1 MGGRAVIDPAYADT
15 FVQPLLADP
24 LLGRCQH
31 ETLARLLP
39 HLDERELRAG
49 ETLYALGD
57 ATGSAWL
64 LLAGSVRLHFADG
77 QSQLIEQGVVGEEA
91 GTDLAGRMCTAV
103 AETALRLLEIPLPS
117 LAALIKSNPDLGRRC
132 YQLLLS
138 RSSHETP
145 LGEHGT
151 RKEADPGSWRE
162 VIGWALTV
170 VAPALIL
177 WFGESWGLRENAV
190 VFLAMFCATVV
201 MWVFTLVDEY
211 VPSLFA
217 LLAILVLGL
226 APPDVV
232 LSGFA
237 SDTFFLA
244 MSVLGLGTVIVASG
258 LSYRFLLW
266 VLLKLPNHPFWQ
278 NSALLLTGIL
288 LTPVVPSINGR
299 VALVAP
305 LMGDMAETLRLPR
318 KHPDT
323 TRLAITAFTGA
334 SLLSAVFLTSKS
346 VNFVIFSLLQPQTQA
361 QFSWLHWTTA
371 AGVAGIVML
380 LGHFAASALF
390 LGTREDRH
398 LSRPQLA
405 AQLHLLGRIKGREW
419 AAMFGIL
426 IFTLGVATAAMHK
439 VAPPW
444 VALTILY
451 TLLLFGFLRKKEFKE
466 KIDWP
471 FLVYLGGLA
480 AITAGFNAVGLNVW
494 LAKQLSGFGGLLQGH
509 LELFLLALFGVIFV
523 IRLVVPISAT
533 IVIAAAVF
541 MPLADIY
548 GTNSWVVGMIVLVL
562 GEMWF
567 FPYQC
572 SYYMQYRSIVLKQ
585 PGYNE
590 KTFLLYNALMNLIKL
605 GALYASLPYW
615 KWMGLL

>member
-1 MGGRAVIDPAYADT
+1 
-15 FVQPLLADP
+15 
-24 LLGRCQH
+24 
-31 ETLARLLP
+31 
-39 HLDERELRAG
+39 
-49 ETLYALGD
+49 
-57 ATGSAWL
+57 
-64 LLAGSVRLHFADG
+64 
-77 QSQLIEQGVVGEEA
+77 
-91 GTDLAGRMCTAV
+91 
-103 AETALRLLEIPLPS
+103 LPS
-117 LAALIKSNPDLGRRC
+117 LNALIKLNPDLRTRC

-138 RSSHETP
+138 RSRHETQ
-145 LGEHGT
+145 LSDRGQK
-151 RKEADPGSWRE
+151 KESDPGNWRE
-162 VIGWALTV
+162 LIGWALTV
-170 VAPALIL
+170 IGPALIL
-177 WFGESWGLRENAV
+177 WFGASWGLRENAV
-190 VFLAMFCATVV
+190 LFLAMFCATVV
-201 MWVFTLVDEY
+201 MWVFNLVDEY

-226 APPDVV
+226 APPTVV

-278 NSALLLTGIL
+278 NSALLFTGIL

-299 VALVAP
+299 VALIAP
-305 LMGDMAETLRLPR
+305 LMSDMAETLRLPK

-346 VNFVIFSLLQPQTQA
+346 VNFVIFSLLQPQTQM
-361 QFSWLHWTTA
+361 QFSWLHWTMA
-371 AGVAGIVML
+371 AAVAAVVML
-380 LGHFAASALF
+380 LGHFISGAF

-405 AQLHLLGRIKGREW
+405 AQLHLLGPIKGREW

-439 VAPPW
+439 VPPPW

-480 AITAGFNAVGLNVW
+480 AITAGFNAVGLNTW
-494 LAKQLSGFGGLLQGH
+494 LAAKLSVLGSLLQGN
-509 LELFLLALFGVIFV
+509 LELFLLVLFLVIFL

-541 MPLADIY
+541 MPLADVY
-548 GTNSWVVGMIVLVL
+548 GTNSWVIGMAVLIL

-572 SYYMQYRSIVLKQ
+572 SYYMQYRSLALKQ

-590 KTFLLYNALMNLIKL
+590 KVFLAHNAVMNLVKL

>member
-1 MGGRAVIDPAYADT
+1 MIDPAYADT

-39 HLDERELRAG
+39 HLDEKELRAG

-64 LLAGSVRLHFADG
+64 ILAGSVRLYFADG
-77 QSQLIEQGVVGEEA
+77 QDQLIEHGVVGEEA
-91 GTDLAGRMCTAV
+91 GTDLAGRMTTAV
-103 AETALRLLEIPLPS
+103 AETAVRLLEIPLPS
-117 LAALIKSNPDLGRRC
+117 LAALIKLNPDLGTRC

-145 LGEHGT
+145 LGESGRKKETDSGT
-151 RKEADPGSWRE
+151 WRE
-162 VIGWALTV
+162 LIGWMLAVIG
-170 VAPALIL
+170 PALIL
-177 WFGESWGLRENAV
+177 LFGESWGLRENAV

-226 APPDVV
+226 APPEVV

-278 NSALLLTGIL
+278 NSALLVTGIL

-299 VALVAP
+299 VALIAP
-305 LMGDMAETLRLPR
+305 LMSDMAETLRLPR
-318 KHPDT
+318 NHPDT

-346 VNFVIFSLLQPQTQA
+346 VNFVIFSLLQPQVQA
-361 QFSWLHWTTA
+361 QFSWLHWTMA

-380 LGHFAASALF
+380 LFHFLASAVF

-494 LAKQLSGFGGLLQGH
+494 LAKQLAGFGGLLQGN
-509 LELFLLALFGVIFV
+509 LELFLLSLFGVIFV

-541 MPLADIY
+541 MPLADVY
-548 GTNSWVVGMIVLVL
+548 GTNSWVIGMVVLVL

-572 SYYMQYRSIVLKQ
+572 SYYMQYRSLVLTR
-585 PGYNE
+585 PGYSE
-590 KTFLLYNALMNLIKL
+590 KNFLLYNALMNLVKL
-605 GALYASLPYW
+605 VALYASIPYW

>member
-1 MGGRAVIDPAYADT
+1 MDPAYADT
-15 FVQPLLADP
+15 FVQPLLDDP

-39 HLDERELRAG
+39 HLDERELVAG
-49 ETLYALGD
+49 ETLYAAGD

-64 LLAGSVRLHFADG
+64 ILAGSVRLHFADG
-77 QSQLIEQGVVGEEA
+77 QSQLIESGIVGEEA
-91 GTDLAGRMCTAV
+91 GTELAGRQAAAV
-103 AETALRLLEIPLPS
+103 AESALRLLEIPLAS
-117 LAALIKSNPDLGRRC
+117 LNVLIKANPELRTRC

-138 RSSHETP
+138 RSRHETQ
-145 LGEHGT
+145 LLERAG
-151 RKEADPGSWRE
+151 RKEADAGSWRE
-162 VIGWALTV
+162 LIGWALTV
-170 VAPALIL
+170 IGPALIL
-177 WFGESWGLRENAV
+177 WFGPSWGLRDNAV
-190 VFLAMFCATVV
+190 LFLAMFCATVV

-226 APPDVV
+226 APPNLV
-232 LSGFA
+232 LAGFA

-266 VLLKLPNHPFWQ
+266 MLLRVPNHPFWQ
-278 NSALLLTGIL
+278 NAALMLTGIL

-305 LMGDMAETLRLPR
+305 LMGDMAETLRLPK

-334 SLLSAVFLTSKS
+334 SLLSAVFVTSKS
-346 VNFVIFSLLQPQTQA
+346 VNFVIFSLLQPQIQA
-361 QFSWLHWTTA
+361 QFSWLHWTMA
-371 AGVAGIVML
+371 AGVAGGVML
-380 LGHFAASALF
+380 LSHFLASAIF
-390 LGTREDRH
+390 LGSREDRH

-439 VAPPW
+439 VPPPW

-451 TLLLFGFLRKKEFKE
+451 TLLLFGFLRKNEFKE

-480 AITAGFNAVGLNVW
+480 AITAGFNAVGLNIW
-494 LAKQLSGFGGLLQGH
+494 LAKQLGGFGGLLQGNF
-509 LELFLLALFGVIFV
+509 ELFLLTLFGVIFA
-523 IRLVVPISAT
+523 IRLIVPISAT

-541 MPLADIY
+541 MPLADAY
-548 GTNSWVVGMIVLVL
+548 GVNSWVVGMAVLIL

-572 SYYMQYRSIVLKQ
+572 SYYMQYRSLALKQ
-585 PGYNE
+585 PGYDE
-590 KTFLLYNALMNLIKL
+590 KTFLLYNALMNLVKL

-615 KWMGLL
+615 KWLGLL

>member
-1 MGGRAVIDPAYADT
+1 MEGWSVIDPAYADT
-15 FVQPLLADP
+15 FVQPLLDDP
-24 LLGRCQH
+24 LLGSCQH

-39 HLDERELRAG
+39 HLDEKELKAG

-64 LLAGSVRLHFADG
+64 ILAGSVRLHFADG

-91 GTDLAGRMCTAV
+91 GTDLAGRMTTAV

-117 LAALIKSNPDLGRRC
+117 LTTLIKSNPDLGTRC

-145 LGEHGT
+145 LGEPG
-151 RKEADPGSWRE
+151 RKKEVDPGSWRE

-170 VAPALIL
+170 IGPALIL

-226 APPDVV
+226 APPEVV

-278 NSALLLTGIL
+278 NSALLVTGIL

-318 KHPDT
+318 NHADT

-361 QFSWLHWTTA
+361 QFSWLHWTMA
-371 AGVAGIVML
+371 AGVVGIVML
-380 LGHFAASALF
+380 LCHFAASTIF

-419 AAMFGIL
+419 AAVFGIL
-426 IFTLGVATAAMHK
+426 PLHARRGDGGYAQGGTA
-439 VAPPW
+439 
-444 VALTILY
+444 
-451 TLLLFGFLRKKEFKE
+451 
-466 KIDWP
+466 
-471 FLVYLGGLA
+471 LGGADHPVHAAAVRFPAQEGVQGKDRLA
-480 AITAGFNAVGLNVW
+480 FPRLPRRAGRDHGRLQCRRSQCLAGQAARRASAVCCK
-494 LAKQLSGFGGLLQGH
+494 ATLSSSCWRF
-509 LELFLLALFGVIFV
+509 FGVISV
-523 IRLVVPISAT
+523 DPSGCADQRHHRDCRGRVHAAWPISTAPT
-533 IVIAAAVF
+533 AGWSA
-541 MPLADIY
+541 
-548 GTNSWVVGMIVLVL
+548 
-562 GEMWF
+562 
-567 FPYQC
+567 
-572 SYYMQYRSIVLKQ
+572 
-585 PGYNE
+585 
-590 KTFLLYNALMNLIKL
+590 
-605 GALYASLPYW
+605 
-615 KWMGLL
+615 